1 MAVHEACQ
9 VWIEQRIQEELESGD
24 ERSLREIGRTIAA
37 EIERVFETKVNPE
50 TIKSKVLRA
59 RAGSNEP
66 EAENL
71 DAPTVKPGDSGDIL
85 REVERK
91 VRSGK
96 SIREAAEEV
105 ASQAGK
111 NPETVRKAYTRATG
125 DPARASQAENI
136 VGFAIAQLE
145 RLTKDDPKWE
155 EAILKLESWI
165 KKFKEQK

>member
-50 TIKSKVLRA
+50 TIRKRVERISGTNVP
-59 RAGSNEP
+59 S
-66 EAENL
+66 AENT
-71 DAPTVKPGDSGDIL
+71 DAPTVKPGDTGDII
-85 REVERK
+85 RDIERK

-136 VGFAIAQLE
+136 VGFAIIQLE
-145 RLTKDDPKWE
+145 RLSKDDPKWE

-165 KKFKEQK
+165 KNFKEQK